1 MFYKSLIQRKVTRKA
16 AGILLLL
23 LSPALTAG
31 VQHSDAWFKYDSKE
45 GRYSVLLPKEPTLS
59 TEITTAATGEKL
71 PQYVALSTEGNS
83 VFYVSYSD
91 LLSDMTFSFDNA
103 REGMLAAGKGTL
115 ISERSISLGGFP
127 GRELRVLIKGPNEVE
142 YIDRVRFYHVGMR
155 IYLLQYFFLK
165 SEDGSALVT
174 TKAEKFFDSFKV
186 DTSH

>member
-1 MFYKSLIQRKVTRKA
+1 MFYKSLIQHKVTRKA
-16 AGILLLL
+16 VGILLLL
-23 LSPALTAG
+23 VSPVLTAG

-45 GRYSVLLPKEPTLS
+45 GRYSVLVPKEPTLS
-59 TEITTAATGEKL
+59 TETTTAATGEKL
-71 PQYVALSTEGNS
+71 PQYVALSTEGSS

-103 REGMLAAGKGTL
+103 RDGMLAAGKGTL
-115 ISERSISLGGFP
+115 VSESSISLGGFP
-127 GRELRVLIKGPNEVE
+127 GREMRVLMKGPNEVE

-174 TKAEKFFDSFKV
+174 AKAEKFFDSFKV